1 MIKPRLSFWSGLLI
15 IGLWLLDRWLK
26 QQVIKSEAVEQE
38 GFFYFVFS
46 LNKQAIF
53 NLPVAPWLILV
64 LSLLALTLVVGLAVY
79 SWRRG
84 LIKGFLGADFLLI
97 GGLSNLYDRLEVGGV
112 IDTFSLADS
121 LYFNL
126 ADIYLLI
133 GLILIVSVNWRK
145 TASRRITNLL

>member
-26 QQVIKSEAVEQE
+26 QQVIKLETVEQG
-38 GFFYFVFS
+38 GFFYFVFN
-46 LNKQAIF
+46 LNQQAVF

-64 LSLLALTLVVGLAVY
+64 LSSLALAIVVGLAVY
-79 SWRRG
+79 SFRCG
-84 LIKGFLGADFLLI
+84 LVKGFLGSAFLLI
-97 GGLSNLYDRLEVGGV
+97 GGLSNLYDRLAVGGV

-133 GLILIVSVNWRK
+133 GLILIVSVNWRP
-145 TASRRITNLL
+145 AV